1 MEAKIPEEIEHL
13 LGEIETTFHK
23 KQYSYV
29 LPGLWLILIRAIMAA
44 QECSFSEA
52 LARARNFCDDAI
64 AQRFD

>member
-1 MEAKIPEEIEHL
+1 MEIPEEIERL
-13 LGEIETTFHK
+13 IGEIETTFHK

-29 LPGLWLILIRAIMAA
+29 IPGLWLILIRAIMAA

-64 AQRFD
+64 AQQSD